1 MTCFGSTL
9 LNRKHAARYSNR
21 FTTFPKKNGRKLSRC
36 LDKVCK
42 PCSFWWICSAS
53 CRVFFFL
60 AKKISDFA
68 AKVDAQEIF
77 PPLILQRTSC
87 SFAKVASLGP
97 TLVPSFFSHV
107 ANVLFCWGQEKKDR
121 IFSHDFLK
129 SMVDSYMTINSF
141 SLNEWWMEPWQN
153 SHWQL
158 QEVLSASK
166 PLSFQQKWLNILF
179 CCEQLELRVQHLSG
193 IFKGKFWKG
202 KGPQQQLH
210 LVIWCN
216 SPHQQG
222 ASWTLRL
229 GDVKFECPQ
238 WIFVDNASL
247 DESNW

>member
-1 MTCFGSTL
+1 MDL
-9 LNRKHAARYSNR
+9 LCILQ
-21 FTTFPKKNGRKLSRC
+21 G
-36 LDKVCK
+36 
-42 PCSFWWICSAS
+42 
-53 CRVFFFL
+53 FL

-121 IFSHDFLK
+121 IFSSWFLEIHGRFLHDNKLIFFEW
-129 SMVDSYMTINSF
+129 MVNGT
-141 SLNEWWMEPWQN
+141 LAK